1 MDSDN
6 DFLNI
11 YTPPPHL
18 ESVTLSKTISSAYCT
33 VTMILS
39 IVKLNFN
46 KMQREETI
54 KSKIM
59 ELSVDQSVRLCKNWP

>member
-1 MDSDN
+1 M
-6 DFLNI
+6 
-11 YTPPPHL
+11 
-18 ESVTLSKTISSAYCT
+18 SSEYCT

-59 ELSVDQSVRLCKNWP
+59 ELSVDQSVRLCKTGREIILLNKVEVTAM